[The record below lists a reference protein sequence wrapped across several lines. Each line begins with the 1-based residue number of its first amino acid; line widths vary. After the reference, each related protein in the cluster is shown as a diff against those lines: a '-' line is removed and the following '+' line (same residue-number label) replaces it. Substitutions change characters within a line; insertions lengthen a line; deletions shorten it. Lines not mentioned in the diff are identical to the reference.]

1 MKDAFEVSNL
11 CLLLC
16 QKNELGP
23 GEENF
28 LKYSF
33 PLKWCILTWDP
44 LAEFRNFITF
54 NEKIHIQYLNKMKHS
69 SNYECRQPSV
79 AVLAVP

>member
-1 MKDAFEVSNL
+1 MKDAFEVPNP

-23 GEENF
+23 EEEKSISFNSGQNF
-28 LKYSF
+28 LKYSL

-44 LAEFRNFITF
+44 LAEFRFHNF
-54 NEKIHIQYLNKMKHS
+54 Q
-69 SNYECRQPSV
+69 
-79 AVLAVP
+79 

>member
-1 MKDAFEVSNL
+1 MKDAIEVPNL

-23 GEENF
+23 GEEKSISLISGQNF

-54 NEKIHIQYLNKMKHS
+54 NEKKYIQY
-69 SNYECRQPSV
+69 
-79 AVLAVP
+79 